1 MAKKIEIA
9 VELESKIK
17 EASSDIQKLKQ
28 AKVFDGPVGEKSL
41 TKLNGILQKFQ
52 SIDLKNLKGPE
63 LTKFMNEFDKLRNLI
78 DSAARS
84 LTTYSKE
91 FQQQEDKLNKAKSLL
106 SDKKDI
112 RANKQQLKKEAL
124 DKVNLNTQTY
134 FNKESKRQVSN
145 VDTIVSLLK
154 TNKLEIRDKKGENE
168 VKPENY
174 NKILEKS
181 GIQNYKTASEAYEKA
196 NAEVKS
202 QQAVVKIEK
211 ATLEGMP
218 QKGDVH
224 PLTKEVQ
231 MHSVK
236 AGELFGNIKDQEDA
250 EENENINKQIGKI
263 EKETGAIEKQS
274 SALGKAFKQFTI
286 YNVAV
291 RAAKTAL
298 REAVQTVKELDKY
311 LTEQA
316 MVTGMTREQTYGLV
330 KSYQELA
337 LQCGAT
343 TKEIAQVS
351 TEYMKQGK
359 SIQESLVLTEAAV
372 KAAKVARVSV
382 GDSVNYLT
390 TALNGFR
397 LSAED
402 AMLVSDKF
410 AAVAAASATDYDELA
425 IALSK
430 VASQANLAGMSIDY
444 TTALLTKG
452 LETTREAPETMGTA
466 LKTIIARM
474 RELGDYG
481 ETLEGDTDINNVESQ
496 LAYVGIAL
504 RDTNGE
510 LRSTEEV
517 LDQLGKKWDTLN
529 KNQQAALAK
538 ALAGTR
544 QQSRLIAMM
553 DDYER
558 VIELQQIAERS
569 EGATAAQAGVYLEGM
584 EASLNKIQVA
594 WEKII
599 MAVTDSD
606 IIINTLSG
614 IGNILDA
621 IGNLLSTDGG
631 MIFFL
636 TTISLLG
643 VGILT
648 TKISEYET
656 QKAINRAALEERK
669 NELNLQKTK
678 KESLLTTKKDRLELV
693 KKLIKLRE
701 IHKQQLQTKLLSD
714 DPAVVAKAKKEL
726 LRLNNEE
733 KKYQAEKVQ
742 LEYEI
747 KDLQADIGLLTQ
759 EENRTSLQL
768 LQNGWGFTEV
778 LGRVA
783 GILSP
788 IISLM
793 TLIYTIRKATNKADE
808 KGIGLLKKRHKEEEK
823 GTKIKGKNMITSI
836 IDAFSTTP
844 AGVIAGI
851 TIALALATA
860 LGLGIAAAFGAFNGK
875 SFAEKRS
882 EEINE
887 LSTEIYQLTEKAN
900 KLADISSKFEDI
912 DSKVIKTNEDLK
924 EMNSLIQS
932 TADLMSD
939 EVSEDKEEKKL
950 DAEHYGGKK
959 VTQKEA
965 YQIAV
970 EDGNVEQ
977 WLRDEEQYLR
987 DKANERRQKQL
998 DLVLETPV
1006 NKRGEYFDENTTSA
1020 SIKQTQAAIKAINV
1034 NTAYE
1039 YLDSLKDQKKITD
1052 EAATATENLT
1062 TALLKNLSVKDAFD
1076 YTQSAT
1082 AVESLVDTLIDL
1094 TMVVEE
1100 LDGTH
1105 NTRSIAEVLTS
1116 DSYTLKEQVEA
1127 YNLAIEALEGIEEAA
1142 FKAQYSHMQFWS
1154 QLKSDVLDFIE
1165 TSGITTDEVNDW
1177 YKTGKKI
1184 QQNNDFWK
1192 ALEGKG
1198 ISSTGFQ
1205 EIWEQRFKEYITTV
1219 KELNGDIAAATRK
1232 VFGEFLGDNEENMKY
1247 FLNAY
1252 ANIVQVGALNMGQ
1265 NMDKIKNTIE
1275 SFYEK
1280 ALKWNELSENEKMQF
1295 TQDNADMF
1303 SDGALLEAFE
1313 SGDYK
1318 AIESALSNN
1327 QALKDQI
1334 KKIRDEI
1341 EQELKIERERPEDEQ
1356 NKAYIAQ
1363 LEAYKDYLN
1372 DTLNLFKASVKIR
1385 LEQEQKQLDQY
1396 KTMKEKERDALVESL
1411 EKRKEAYEKYFE
1423 EIADKE
1429 EDEDFEDESNRLIS
1443 NISKIASSSDA
1454 ESKKQTLELE
1464 QELRELEEQRIEA
1477 LKERARE
1484 AILENMD
1491 DQVEDINKKFD
1502 ELLEN
1507 NKALLA
1513 AMTGD
1518 LENPAE
1524 FLSKMIGSKFTE
1536 GLTETEFEDWMGTMQ
1551 ATYGNV
1557 LDGIDWDAVTTKVM
1571 EQYNLQVNGQ
1581 DITLSESDS
1590 QTFISIVKSALAA
1603 VGIR

>member
-1 MAKKIEIA
+1 MANKKIDIN
-9 VELESKIK
+9 VDINSSIDTSKK
-17 EASSDIQKLKQ
+17 DFQKLKQ
-28 AKVFDGPVGEKSL
+28 EKAFEGKQGSKRYQTIQGLLTSL
-41 TKLNGILQKFQ
+41 EGIDFSKLKGKELTIFLNTLLELRKHLDKASQSLNKYTEEQKKLLEKQ
-52 SIDLKNLKGPE
+52 EEAERQLKTANDARQTSQQRRKKALNNVDLKNYQY
-63 LTKFMNEFDKLRNLI
+63 I
-78 DSAARS
+78 
-84 LTTYSKE
+84 
-91 FQQQEDKLNKAKSLL
+91 
-106 SDKKDI
+106 
-112 RANKQQLKKEAL
+112 
-124 DKVNLNTQTY
+124 
-134 FNKESKRQVSN
+134 NKETGRKVEN
-145 VDTIVSLLK
+145 VKTINDLLQK
-154 TNKLEIRDKKGENE
+154 NQLNITGPKGGSVN
-168 VKPENY
+168 
-174 NKILEKS
+174 
-181 GIQNYKTASEAYEKA
+181 
-196 NAEVKS
+196 
-202 QQAVVKIEK
+202 QQAVLNETGLAEYSEATRSYTAAVEAVKRAKEELEK
-211 ATLEGMP
+211 ATKAVDEMGEASVSP
-218 QKGDVH
+218 VTKSIAKNSNKTRNAVQK
-224 PLTKEVQ
+224 
-231 MHSVK
+231 
-236 AGELFGNIKDQEDA
+236 FKDLGAEKDEEDLKKA
-250 EENENINKQIGKI
+250 EEQRIKSANL
-263 EKETGAIEKQS
+263 QS
-274 SALGKAFKQFTI
+274 SALGRAFKQFTI
-286 YNVAV
+286 YSVV
-291 RAAKTAL
+291 IRSIKTAL

-402 AMLVSDKF
+402 AMKVSDKF

-510 LRSTEEV
+510 LRSTEDV
-517 LDQLGKKWDTLN
+517 LDELGKKWDTLN

-569 EGATAAQAGVYLEGM
+569 EGATAAQAGVYLEGI

-594 WEKII
+594 WEKIVMTI
-599 MAVTDSD
+599 TESE
-606 IIINTLSG
+606 IIIG
-614 IGNILDA
+614 
-621 IGNLLSTDGG
+621 LLN
-631 MIFFL
+631 
-636 TTISLLG
+636 G
-643 VGILT
+643 VGKLLENIG
-648 TKISEYET
+648 
-656 QKAINRAALEERK
+656 AALEHP
-669 NELNLQKTK
+669 LVTLGMFGPLIVAIIAQLLQKWELQKSINRSILEEEKTKRAELIINKKNSLAQKEAYLTLLKARK
-678 KESLLTTKKDRLELV
+678 KEEEITKEKAQQALLDNNASNDAAAQAIYEKAMAEELSEKKALDDEIA
-693 KKLIKLRE
+693 KTQKEIKLESAE
-701 IHKQQLQTKLLSD
+701 IAELQLEQYQTEINILQNGRGITSIFGNMLGALTPVLSLMQLMNGAQLLFLSLQKKEKQNIFQII
-714 DPAVVAKAKKEL
+714 KAKK
-726 LRLNNEE
+726 
-733 KKYQAEKVQ
+733 K
-742 LEYEI
+742 
-747 KDLQADIGLLTQ
+747 
-759 EENRTSLQL
+759 EN
-768 LQNGWGFTEV
+768 
-778 LGRVA
+778 
-783 GILSP
+783 
-788 IISLM
+788 
-793 TLIYTIRKATNKADE
+793 KE
-808 KGIGLLKKRHKEEEK
+808 KGKSVFLGIVEALG
-823 GTKIKGKNMITSI
+823 
-836 IDAFSTTP
+836 TTP
-844 AGVIAGI
+844 AGLIAGI
-851 TIALALATA
+851 ALATTLVTA
-860 LGLGIAAAFGAFNGK
+860 LGLGIMASLGVFNVK
-875 SFAEKRS
+875 TKAEKRA

-887 LSTEIYQLTEKAN
+887 LSNEIYQLTEKAN
-900 KLADISSKFEDI
+900 KLEEVSNKFEDI
-912 DSKVIKTNEDLK
+912 DSKIIKTNEDLK
-924 EMNSLIQS
+924 EMNSLIES

-939 EVSEDKEEKKL
+939 EVSEDKDEKKL
-950 DAEHYGGKK
+950 DEERYGGKG

-970 EDGNVEQ
+970 QDGNVEQ
-977 WLRDEEQYLR
+977 WLEDEEQYLR
-987 DKANERRQKQL
+987 DKANERREKQL
-998 DLVLETPV
+998 KLVLDTPV
-1006 NKRGEYFDENTTSA
+1006 NKRGEYFDENTTKA

-1062 TALLKNLSVKDAFD
+1062 TALLKNLSVKDAFN
-1076 YTQSAT
+1076 YTQSET
-1082 AVESLVDTLIDL
+1082 AVESLVNTLIDL

-1100 LDGTH
+1100 LNGDH
-1105 NTRSIAEVLTS
+1105 NTKSIAEVLTS

-1127 YNLAIEALEGIEEAA
+1127 YNLAIDALEGIEEAA
-1142 FKAQYSHMQFWS
+1142 FKAQYAHMEFWT

-1184 QQNNDFWK
+1184 QQNDDFWK
-1192 ALEGKG
+1192 NLEDEGV
-1198 ISSTGFQ
+1198 SSTGFQ

-1219 KELNGDIAAATRK
+1219 KELNGDIAAATRR
-1232 VFGEFLGDNEENMKY
+1232 VFGEYLGDSEENMKY

-1252 ANIVQVGALNMGQ
+1252 AEIVQVGALNMGQ

-1280 ALKWNELSENEKMQF
+1280 ALKWNELSESEKSQF
-1295 TQDNADMF
+1295 VQDNADMF
-1303 SDGALLEAFE
+1303 SDGSLLEAFE

-1318 AIESALSNN
+1318 KIEAALSNN
-1327 QALKDQI
+1327 EALKDQI
-1334 KKIRDEI
+1334 KKRRDEI
-1341 EQELKIERERPEDEQ
+1341 EQELKIERERPEKEQ
-1356 NKAYIAQ
+1356 NKAYIAE
-1363 LEAYKDYLN
+1363 LEAYEDYLN

-1385 LEQEQKQLDQY
+1385 LEQEQKQLDEY
-1396 KTMKEKERDALVESL
+1396 KKMKEKERDALVESL

-1551 ATYGNV
+1551 ITYGNV
-1557 LDGIDWDAVTTKVM
+1557 LDGIDWEAVTTKVM

-1590 QTFISIVKSALAA
+1590 QTFYSIVKSALAA